1 MFRFGNAIFARSK
14 RHHQKASFRYCDY
27 TSRSLKEDRVAMT
40 LAIHLQSAT
49 VQLIFRRALDR
60 DEQDR
65 LDRCFLGF
73 KLQSKLFEDI
83 EHGWC
88 RWIGKSQL
96 LGGGGSAIGTGW
108 SCTGSWGLQPVV

>member
-1 MFRFGNAIFARSK
+1 
-14 RHHQKASFRYCDY
+14 
-27 TSRSLKEDRVAMT
+27 MT

-65 LDRCFLGF
+65 LDRCLLGF

-96 LGGGGSAIGTGW
+96 LGGGGSAIGTGLELYRVL
-108 SCTGSWGLQPVV
+108 GSPARCLNVVKSRQARSVHNGPVGPILDLFR